1 MFETAV
7 PAKGVGA
14 VSGRRAADGLTAR
27 LYWAGGVISA
37 MADRCRTMGGYC
49 G

>member
-1 MFETAV
+1 MFEA
-7 PAKGVGA
+7 AALAMGVGA
-14 VSGRRAADGLTAR
+14 VNAAEAADGLTAR
-27 LYWAGGVISA
+27 LHWAGGVISA